1 MVNDRDVVEEV
12 EEGDV
17 GVVLGHDPK
26 VVQDVKDHT
35 QDIFLLGHLVARDLF
50 KGVHLVA
57 HPNNSLRRKR
67 LRLNSQRTMCLR
79 RTQNLQRKK
88 RFP

>member
-1 MVNDRDVVEEV
+1 MYLLMWKPMVNDRDVVEEV

-26 VVQDVKDHT
+26 VVQDVKERT
-35 QDIFLLGHLVARDLF
+35 QDIFPLGHLVARDLF

-57 HPNNSLRRKR
+57 HHNNSLRRKR
-67 LRLNSQRTMCLR
+67 LRLNSQRTMCL
-79 RTQNLQRKK
+79 
-88 RFP
+88 